1 MFQRVQFTF
10 TMNHCAIA
18 QRKAL
23 NRTCVLNRVIDEALL
38 MKYLYWESSI
48 SVRRI
53 HSYTVLFSNVTLR
66 KEEEW
71 V

>member
-1 MFQRVQFTF
+1 
-10 TMNHCAIA
+10 MNHCAIA

-23 NRTCVLNRVIDEALL
+23 NCTCVLNPVLDKALL

-53 HSYTVLFSNVTLR
+53 HSYMVLFSNVTL
-66 KEEEW
+66 
-71 V
+71 